1 MTLKKKLSAAVFAI
15 IGLILVVAGG
25 SLIENV
31 ERGTYDVVQYPTGKM
46 RAVMDTGPYAQ
57 LFASVSTWP
66 TSDTFFFTSDLEGG
80 RGDYSIKVQ
89 FRDGSFAGISG
100 TTRVI
105 LPSSPEQAIEIM
117 TEHNYKNFSDL
128 EDRLIMPVVRAAFI
142 RTANLMSAQESYSAK
157 RADFINWTWD
167 QVENGLFKT
176 EEVVTEIPRQDDPT
190 KMEKKRV
197 RTIIYGKDGEPLREK
212 NPLFGTGIKLSNFE
226 VKSFEYDP
234 IVVKQIADQQQNF
247 MAIETAKA
255 QAERAKQD
263 AIKAEEEGKAE
274 AAKAKWGQEK
284 INAQEIAQAEKNKEV
299 AELIASQQL
308 EVSKLEKQAAEQTKQ
323 KEILIGEGEAT
334 RKKLVMNADG
344 ALELKLKAQVEIEKN
359 WADAFARRAVP
370 TTYIA
375 GASSGAGS
383 SSDVDSKLFQTLV
396 NSKIAGDIANIKPN
410 NKE

>member
-1 MTLKKKLSAAVFAI
+1 
-15 IGLILVVAGG
+15 
-25 SLIENV
+25 
-31 ERGTYDVVQYPTGKM
+31 
-46 RAVMDTGPYAQ
+46 
-57 LFASVSTWP
+57 
-66 TSDTFFFTSDLEGG
+66 
-80 RGDYSIKVQ
+80 
-89 FRDGSFAGISG
+89 
-100 TTRVI
+100 
-105 LPSSPEQAIEIM
+105 M

-167 QVENGLFKT
+167 QVENGLYKT

-410 NKE
+410 KQQ